1 MKKTTADQY
10 YTNYYKKI
18 MSGGIVGH
26 FVRLYHKALE
36 KPFFQNDNFPSV
48 IELGAGNCEH
58 LPFVK
63 HSFEEYTLSDIR
75 IDLLLESTSDLL
87 NTKMLIDKPKYI
99 KSMGSK
105 ITCTKIDAGD
115 LTGIKDNKFDRLI
128 AGCLILHLEK
138 PEKALREWRRVV
150 KKGGVLSIYIHSEPG
165 MLLRFSR
172 SVSTVLLGKKLG
184 VDHLHHVYRE
194 HKLSYLAIKYLI
206 NNVFINDE
214 VQFKS
219 FPIPYLSW
227 NYSLWKVVQIK
238 LKD

>member
-10 YTNYYKKI
+10 YTKYYKKI

-105 ITCTKIDAGD
+105 ITCTKIDAED
-115 LTGIKDNKFDRLI
+115 LTRIKDNKFDRLI

-165 MLLRFSR
+165 MLLRLSR
-172 SVSTVLLGKKLG
+172 SISTVLLGKKLG

-194 HKLSYLAIKYLI
+194 HKLSYLAIKYLV
-206 NNVFINDE
+206 NNIFINDE